1 MKNTDGVHRMADR
14 DDQNGGYEPGS
25 SRRSKRDESPVRS
38 RPVRTPEQ
46 VRRARPASAAVES
59 PAQAARRRKQSGRF
73 VDPRQRRMRRRRIIS
88 AILAITL
95 LLLVAGAVA
104 AYAFIRTTNDTIR
117 PAQTQINQM
126 AGILA
131 KPKAPGEPFYM
142 VIMGEDTRPGEKQA
156 RSDTLIVAHIDPQT
170 KKIAMMSIP
179 RDSRVQIP
187 GRGLDKINSAAQIGG
202 PVLTIKTVKLLTG
215 LPITHWVTLDFNGFK
230 SVVDAMG
237 GVVLDVPFRIND
249 VQAANH
255 VKSAQVIEK
264 GVQRLDGAHALT
276 FVRARHQFPSQDI
289 QRIANQQYFMKELV
303 KQAKTQATNPFKTI
317 AIVNA
322 VFRAVKTD
330 LTVQDLAGLA
340 VDFKGMAEGDMQT
353 VTMPGP
359 DQTINGISYII
370 PDMTGMKEI
379 VRKMEAGLPI
389 DPKASATVSTT
400 AAATTVA
407 PSTVQVAVRNG
418 AGVSGLSKGAADLL
432 LKGGFKVPET
442 GNMSQFVYP
451 KTIVVYKTDANKAK
465 AVAVAQAL
473 GQGELVVSRGMYSFT
488 TDVLVV
494 VGKDWDA
501 KKAPG
506 AAASTRRP

>member
-1 MKNTDGVHRMADR
+1 MTRHTDED
-14 DDQNGGYEPGS
+14 NGSYEPG
-25 SRRSKRDESPVRS
+25 RIKRSQRSERPVRS
-38 RPVRTPEQ
+38 RPVNAAPQGRR
-46 VRRARPASAAVES
+46 VRSAPAAVES

-73 VDPRQRRMRRRRIIS
+73 VDPRKRRMRRRRITSIV
-88 AILAITL
+88 LAAL
-95 LLLVAGAVA
+95 LLLVVGGGVA
-104 AYAFIRTTNDTIR
+104 AYAFIRSTGDAIR
-117 PAQTQINQM
+117 PPQTQIDQIAKVM
-126 AGILA
+126 D
-131 KPKAPGEPFYM
+131 KPKAPGQPFYM
-142 VIMGEDTRPGEKQA
+142 VIMGEDTRPGEIQA
-156 RSDTLIVAHIDPQT
+156 RSDTLMVAHVDPLT

-179 RDSRVQIP
+179 RDSRVTIP

-215 LPITHWVTLDFNGFK
+215 LPITHYVVVDFNGFK
-230 SVVDAMG
+230 SIVDAMG

-249 VQAANH
+249 AQAANH
-255 VKSAQVIEK
+255 IRSAQVIEK

-289 QRIANQQYFMKELV
+289 QRIANQQYFLKEMV
-303 KQAKTQATNPFKTI
+303 KQAKTQATNPFKTF

-322 VFRAVKTD
+322 FARAVKTD
-330 LTVQDLAGLA
+330 MTVQDLAGLA
-340 VDFKGMAEGDMQT
+340 VDFKGMAESDMQT

-359 DQTINGISYII
+359 DKTINGISYII
-370 PDMTGMKEI
+370 PDLTAMKEI

-389 DPKASATVSTT
+389 DPKASTTAAST

-407 PSTVQVAVRNG
+407 PATVQVAVRNG

-432 LKGGFKVPET
+432 LKAGFKIPET

-473 GQGELVVSRGMYSFT
+473 GQGDLVVSRGMYSFV

>member
-1 MKNTDGVHRMADR
+1 MAYK

-25 SRRSKRDESPVRS
+25 SRRSKRAESTQRPVRS
-38 RPVRTPEQ
+38 RPVRSPEQ
-46 VRRARPASAAVES
+46 VRRGRPASAAVES
-59 PAQAARRRKQSGRF
+59 AAQAARRRKQSGRF
-73 VDPRQRRMRRRRIIS
+73 VDPRARRMRRRRIVS

-95 LLLVAGAVA
+95 LLLVGGGVA
-104 AYAFIRTTNDTIR
+104 AYAFIRSTNDTIR
-117 PAQTQINQM
+117 PPQPLVDAIKPDMT
-126 AGILA
+126 
-131 KPKAPGEPFYM
+131 PKAPGQPFYM
-142 VIMGEDTRPGEKQA
+142 VIMGEDARPGEKQA
-156 RSDTLIVAHIDPQT
+156 RSDTLMVAHVDPKL

-202 PVLTIKTVKLLTG
+202 PALTIKTVKAFTG
-215 LPITHWVTLDFNGFK
+215 LPITHYIVVDFNGFK
-230 SVVDAMG
+230 SIVDAMG
-237 GVVLDVPFRIND
+237 GVVIDVPFRIND
-249 VQAANH
+249 AQAANH

-303 KQAKTQATNPFKTI
+303 KQAKAQATNPFKTF

-322 VFRAVKTD
+322 VARAVKTD
-330 LTVQDLAGLA
+330 MSVQDLAGLA
-340 VDFKGMAEGDMQT
+340 VDFKGMAESDMQT

-389 DPKASATVSTT
+389 DPKTSATVSTT

-407 PSTVQVAVRNG
+407 PATVQVAVRNG

-494 VGKDWDA
+494 VGKDWDP

-506 AAASTRRP
+506 AATSTRRP

>member
-1 MKNTDGVHRMADR
+1 MAYK
-14 DDQNGGYEPGS
+14 DDQNGAYEPGS
-25 SRRSKRDESPVRS
+25 SRRSKRTESTERSVRS
-38 RPVRTPEQ
+38 RPVRSPEQ

-73 VDPRQRRMRRRRIIS
+73 VDPRARRMRRRRIAS
-88 AILAITL
+88 AVLAAL
-95 LLLVAGAVA
+95 LLIIVGGGVA
-104 AYAFIRTTNDTIR
+104 AYAFIRSTNDTIR
-117 PAQTQINQM
+117 PAQLQLDQM
-126 AGILA
+126 AGVLA
-131 KPKAPGEPFYM
+131 KPKAPGQPFYM
-142 VIMGEDTRPGEKQA
+142 VIMGEDTRPGEIQA

-202 PVLTIKTVKLLTG
+202 PVLTIKTVKQLTG

-230 SVVDAMG
+230 SIVDAMG

-249 VQAANH
+249 PMAANH

-264 GVQRLDGAHALT
+264 GVQRLDGPHALT

-303 KQAKTQATNPFKTI
+303 KQAKTQATNPFKTF

-340 VDFKGMAEGDMQT
+340 VDFKGMAEGDMQAA
-353 VTMPGP
+353 TMPGP
-359 DQTINGISYII
+359 DKTINGISYII
-370 PDMTGMKEI
+370 PDLAGMKEI

-389 DPKASATVSTT
+389 DPKASATAAPTT
-400 AAATTVA
+400 AAATTIA
-407 PSTVQVAVRNG
+407 PSTIQVAVRNG

-432 LKGGFKVPET
+432 VKGGFKVPET

-451 KTIVVYKTDANKAK
+451 KTIVVYKSDANKAK